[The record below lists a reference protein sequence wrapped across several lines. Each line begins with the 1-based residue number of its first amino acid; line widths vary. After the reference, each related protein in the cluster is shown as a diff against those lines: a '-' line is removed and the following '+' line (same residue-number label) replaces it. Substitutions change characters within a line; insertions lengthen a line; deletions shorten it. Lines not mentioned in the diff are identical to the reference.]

1 MSTTERLTDGQL
13 DGQNNLILCQH
24 NIDTLNIDMKKF
36 GAKKLII
43 DKMRAFWNFAIF
55 SCPF

>member
-1 MSTTERLTDGQL
+1 MSQTERLTDGQL

-43 DKMRAFWNFAIF
+43 DKMRVFETL
-55 SCPF
+55 PFFPAHF